1 MDIKDFKA
9 GAFTTQFQYK
19 SFNPELI
26 DIEWI
31 VSDPMVNTL
40 LEDANLKLGAL
51 DAFSVIVPNVDVFIR
66 MHVIKEAT
74 KSSRIEGTQTH
85 IEEAVQKIGN
95 IDPEKRDDWQ
105 EVQNYINAMNF
116 AIGELEN
123 LPLSSRLFCNTHRL
137 ILDNVRGRQKQ
148 TGEFRRSQNWI
159 GGSSLKDAVFVPPIH
174 EEVNRLMG
182 DLEKFIN
189 NDTIQ
194 VPHLIRI
201 AIAHYQF
208 ETIHPFLDGNGRLG
222 RLMITLYLVRHGLLH
237 KPTLYLSDFF
247 EKHKD
252 LYVDNLMIVRS
263 KNDLT
268 QWIKFFLVA
277 VAETA
282 SQGSQTFKDILAL
295 RDHIEGTLI
304 LSLGKKIPLAKD
316 LLNYLYRTPVISAQ
330 DVTDDLGVS
339 KPTANGIIKDFQ
351 NLGILKEQTGFK
363 RNRIFIF
370 DQYLN
375 LFKR

>member
-9 GAFTTQFQYK
+9 GVFSAQFQYK
-19 SFNPELI
+19 SFLPEVINL
-26 DIEWI
+26 EWV
-31 VSDPMVNTL
+31 VSDPSVNIL

-51 DAFSVIVPNVDVFIR
+51 DAFSIIVPNVDVFIQ
-66 MHVIKEAT
+66 MHVVKEAT

-85 IEEAVQKIGN
+85 LEEAVQKLAN

-105 EVQNYINAMNF
+105 EVQNYMKAMSV
-116 AIGELEN
+116 AITELER
-123 LPLSSRLFCNTHRL
+123 LPLSSRLFCNTHKL
-137 ILDNVRGRQKQ
+137 ILNSVRGQQKQ
-148 TGEFRRSQNWI
+148 PGEFRRSQNWI
-159 GGSSLKDAVFVPPIH
+159 GGSSIKDAIFVPPIH

-182 DLEKFIN
+182 DLENFIN
-189 NDTIQ
+189 NNTIQ

-222 RLMITLYLVRHGLLH
+222 RLLITLYLVSNSLLH

-247 EKHKD
+247 EKHKE
-252 LYVDNLMIVRS
+252 LYYDNLMGTRI

-282 SQGSQTFKDILAL
+282 SQGCQTFKDILTL
-295 RDHIEGTLI
+295 REHIEGLI
-304 LSLGKKIPLAKD
+304 MTLGKKTALSKD
-316 LLNYLYRTPVISAQ
+316 LLNYLYKSPIISVQ
-330 DVTDDLGVS
+330 DVIDDLGVS
-339 KPTANGIIKDFQ
+339 KPTANAIIRNFQ
-351 NLGILKEQTGFK
+351 KLDILYEQTGFK
-363 RNRIFIF
+363 RNRIFVF
-370 DQYLN
+370 EQYLN

>member
-9 GAFTTQFQYK
+9 GAFITQFQYK
-19 SFNPELI
+19 SFNPEPI
-26 DIEWI
+26 NVEWI
-31 VSDPMVNTL
+31 VSDPAVNTL

-85 IEEAVQKIGN
+85 IEEAVQKISN

-105 EVQNYINAMNF
+105 EVQNYIQAMNY
-116 AIGELEN
+116 AIGELES
-123 LPLSSRLFCNTHRL
+123 LPLSSRLFCQTHRL

-148 TGEFRRSQNWI
+148 PGEFRRSQNWI

-174 EEVNRLMG
+174 EEVHRLMG

-222 RLMITLYLVRHGLLH
+222 RLMITLYLVRQGLLH

-252 LYVDNLMIVRS
+252 FYVDNLMLVRT
-263 KNDLT
+263 KNDLS

-295 RDHIEGTLI
+295 RDHVEGSLI
-304 LSLGKKIPLAKD
+304 LSLGKKVQLGKD
-316 LLNYLYRTPVISAQ
+316 LLNYLYAAPAISVQ
-330 DVTDDLGVS
+330 DVIDDLGVS
-339 KPTANGIIKDFQ
+339 KPTANAIIRDFQ

-370 DQYLN
+370 EQYLD

>member
-19 SFNPELI
+19 SFSPEII
-26 DIEWI
+26 DKEWI
-31 VSDPMVNTL
+31 VSDPTVNTL
-40 LEDANLKLGAL
+40 LAEAHLKLGAL

-74 KSSRIEGTQTH
+74 KSSRIEGTQTQ
-85 IEEAVQKIGN
+85 IEEAVQRIEH
-95 IDPEKRDDWQ
+95 IHPEKRDDWQ
-105 EVQNYINAMNF
+105 EVQNYIHAMNV
-116 AIGELEN
+116 AIAELEN
-123 LPLSSRLFCNTHRL
+123 LPLSSRLFCSTHRL
-137 ILDNVRGRQKQ
+137 LLDHVRGRHKQ
-148 TGEFRRSQNWI
+148 PGEFRRSQNWI
-159 GGSSLKDAVFVPPIH
+159 GGSSIRDANFVPPIH
-174 EEVNRLMG
+174 EEVHRLMG
-182 DLEKFIN
+182 DLENFIN

-222 RLMITLYLVRHGLLH
+222 RLLITLYLVRHGLLH

-252 LYVDNLMIVRS
+252 LYVDNLMAVRTR
-263 KNDLT
+263 NDLT
-268 QWIKFFLVA
+268 QWIRFFLVA

-282 SQGSQTFKDILAL
+282 NQGTQTFKDILAL
-295 RDHIEGTLI
+295 REHVEGTLI
-304 LSLGKKIPLAKD
+304 LSLGKKVQLAKD
-316 LLNYLYRTPVISAQ
+316 VLNYLYSSPAISVQ
-330 DVTDDLGVS
+330 DVVEELGIS
-339 KPTANGIIKDFQ
+339 KPTANGIIRDFQ
-351 NLGILKEQTGFK
+351 QLGILKEQTGFK

-370 DQYLN
+370 EQYLD
-375 LFKR
+375 LFRR